1 MKYLFTMCALAF
13 AMQLQ
18 AQKVVDKAIIKMKT
32 ETTLPEN
39 FNPGGGDGGGGGGFQ
54 MPREIEASTTVWY
67 KGKFTK
73 MENQSDFGTSQTII
87 DRDAKKTTTLMEAM
101 GRKMGWYSTEA
112 DQEAMEKRMDSARA
126 VRRDSL
132 EKLGLSFARNE
143 PEVTVG
149 TETKTIAGFTCKKAI
164 IKTKGQNGQVSET
177 VVWFT
182 PDFKMGEGYTLNS
195 NSGGGGM
202 MRMMGM
208 TPQGLDKIQGFPM
221 EYEIVRQ
228 NGMRIHMVVTKVQLD
243 ADIADKT
250 FEIPKGYDIKPI
262 SEMGGPGGGG
272 NRFRMGGGG
281 NQ

>member
-1 MKYLFTMCALAF
+1 MKYLITMFALAL
-13 AMQLQ
+13 AVQLQ

-32 ETTLPEN
+32 DITFPEN

-54 MPREIEASTTVWY
+54 MPREMESNTTVWY

-73 MENQSDFGTSQTII
+73 MENQNDFNTSQTII
-87 DRDAKKTTTLMEAM
+87 DRENKKTTLLMEAM
-101 GRKMGWYSTEA
+101 GKKMGFYSTDA
-112 DQEAMEKRMDSARA
+112 DQEAMQKRMDSMRA

-132 EKLGLSFARNE
+132 EKMGLNFARNE
-143 PEVTVG
+143 PEITVG
-149 TETKTIAGFTCKKAI
+149 TETKTIAGYTCKKAI

-182 PDFKMGEGYTLNS
+182 PDFKMGEDYSLNGG
-195 NSGGGGM
+195 SGGGGM
-202 MRMMGM
+202 MRNMGM
-208 TPQGLDKIQGFPM
+208 TPQGLDKINGFPM

-228 NGMRIHMVVTKVQLD
+228 NGMRVHMVVTKVQLD

-250 FEIPKGYDIKPI
+250 FEIPKGYDLKPM
-262 SEMGGPGGGG
+262 SEMGGPGGGM
-272 NRFRMGGGG
+272 RFRMGGGG